1 MYRYIID
8 VLCFDNFSTTPNVL
22 KDIFECSHNLFGKL
36 QEIFLD
42 LDKKTHCLLSW
53 ETIRKKNGNK
63 SPITFPK

>member
-8 VLCFDNFSTTPNVL
+8 VLCFDNFSTRPNVL

-42 LDKKTHCLLSW
+42 LDKKLIVC
-53 ETIRKKNGNK
+53 
-63 SPITFPK
+63 